1 MRNVFK
7 WLATSL
13 VWSQCATAAVPNDF
27 DGDGTSDRTW
37 VEVASDKTLTWK
49 SESSVSKMTST
60 IATLGSEGDV
70 PVMAQWIAGG
80 SQIGVASINGTTGDI
95 VWTIRDST
103 GNLSSKTFGKKGDLI
118 VSGADLNGNGLAD
131 AAVVRLV
138 RGKVEWDVAFDLFAS
153 TLLDEKTLSF
163 GKTGDRVFYARV
175 VDGTATDWIG
185 LMRKGS
191 RRRSSARMR
200 DFVTGEVR
208 TFSRLPQFASQGSR
222 PRAFP
227 IRQASGPDLLGFSV
241 PSGTTTTIKVF
252 AFDGTPYAST
262 SIAGTGTTV
271 VGEFLQDTGYEV
283 LFQSKEDSVFFSP
296 HSIGVTQTV
305 GVGGT
310 LVGEFNINVLGET
323 VNSTPT
329 NGGGTS
335 GGGSV
340 SSCSEIVPWPSG
352 HIYKTI
358 GSEHFSDIR
367 RNTVGIV
374 LKQGARGPYPSCVD
388 AVDKDGRVV
397 AKLGLYEKG
406 NGWAARYYAGIRCGT
421 STPFN
426 GNAVAARAR
435 EGSGSSQ
442 IYMNFGSVCYGPI
455 DASQCIGSKQC

>member
-13 VWSQCATAAVPNDF
+13 VWSQWAIAAVPNDF

-95 VWTIRDST
+95 VWTIRDSM
-103 GNLSSKTFGKKGDLI
+103 GNLTSKTFGKKGDLI

-185 LMRKGS
+185 VMRKGS

-310 LVGEFNINVLGET
+310 LVGEFNINVLGES

-329 NGGGTS
+329 NGGGAS

-421 STPFN
+421 STPYN

>member
-95 VWTIRDST
+95 VWTIRDSM
-103 GNLSSKTFGKKGDLI
+103 GNLTSKTFGKKGDLI
-118 VSGADLNGNGLAD
+118 VSGADLNGNGLTD

-153 TLLDEKTLSF
+153 TLLDQKTLSF

-185 LMRKGS
+185 VMRKGS

-310 LVGEFNINVLGET
+310 LVGEFNINVLGESA
-323 VNSTPT
+323 NSTPT
-329 NGGGTS
+329 NGGGAS

-352 HIYKTI
+352 HVYKTI

-406 NGWAARYYAGIRCGT
+406 NGWAARYYAGIGCGT
-421 STPFN
+421 ATPYN

-435 EGSGSSQ
+435 EGSGSSK

-455 DASQCIGSKQC
+455 EASQCIGSKQC